1 MTQILDLSSSEW
13 DFLDRVDAVEPVK
26 QGSTQWLQQ
35 RVGKVTGSRIKDV
48 MAYLKSGKGEMA
60 TRANYRVELIAE
72 ILTGTAQQH
81 FVSDAMRWGV
91 EQEQY
96 ARAAYEVRRDAVVD
110 QVGFVGY
117 PTIDRAGGSP
127 DGLISNDGGVEIK
140 CPETTTHVKWM
151 LSREVPEE
159 HQLQMM
165 FYMAC
170 TGRQWW
176 DFVSFD
182 PRLPEKFQLFI
193 VRLQR
198 DEVRIAEVET
208 EVLKFLQ
215 EIDST
220 IAEMERLAA

>member
-1 MTQILDLSSSEW
+1 MTTEIDVSSSEF
-13 DFLDRVDAVEPVK
+13 DFLDRAEPLAE
-26 QGSTQWLQQ
+26 QGSAQWLQQ
-35 RVGKVTGSRIKDV
+35 RIGKVTGSRIKDV
-48 MAYLKSGKGEMA
+48 MAYLKSGKGEMQ

-72 ILTGTAQQH
+72 ILTGQAAQH

-91 EQEQY
+91 DQEQF
-96 ARAAYEVRRDAVVD
+96 ARAAYEMRRDVMVD
-110 QVGFVGY
+110 RVGFVGY

-127 DGLISNDGGVEIK
+127 DGLVGSDGGVEIK
-140 CPETTTHVKWM
+140 CPETTTHIRWM
-151 LSREVPEE
+151 LEKQVPHE

-170 TGRQWW
+170 TGRGWW

-182 PRLPEKFQLFI
+182 PRLPVKFQLFT

-198 DEVRIAEVET
+198 DEARIAEVET

-220 IAEMERLAA
+220 IAEMERIAG